1 MALQKVDPRSL
12 AFNPFSKIHEQWA
25 LVGAGTMDEFNMMTV
40 SWGGLGV
47 VWFKDV
53 CTIYVRES
61 RYTKEFMDKNELF
74 TLTFLKSGHEDA
86 LKLCGAKS
94 GRDMD
99 KMKDS
104 GLTPIPLEG
113 TVGFEEA
120 ELTFVCRKLYCGELS
135 KENFMYEET
144 LQRAYPDGDY
154 HTMYVGEIVAA
165 YAEK

>member
-25 LVGAGTMDEFNMMTV
+25 LLGAGTMDKFNMMTV

-53 CTIYVRES
+53 CTVYVRES
-61 RYTKEFMDKNELF
+61 RYTKEFMDKNEMF
-74 TLTFLKSGHEDA
+74 TLTFLKAGNEDA

-120 ELTFVCRKLYCGELS
+120 ELTFVCRKLYYGELS